1 MCYSYTSG
9 YRSIHWCIVHLPG
22 ATPLKKT
29 NSPSPSSYQ
38 LPMATEL
45 WLLLHVHLP
54 SPCWDCFWI
63 ELMQVLW
70 MLSQPLSVQTYNCAV
85 VSVNA
90 ALLLW
95 LSLSSLS
102 SPYTTSG
109 SYSLVF
115 SLFCNEL
122 WGKGMIWM
130 PHLGQSI
137 SWSLILFTLITSRTV
152 LIDIYFIKN
161 FLWCVL
167 IDVLI
172 YGYYGKSSRIS
183 LILCLFTG

>member
-38 LPMATEL
+38 LPMAPEL

-70 MLSQPLSVQTYNCAV
+70 MLSQPLSVQTYNYAV

-90 ALLLW
+90 ALLLL

-115 SLFCNEL
+115 SLFCNDL
-122 WGKGMIWM
+122 WALGEGHDMDAPFRAEHFIVSY
-130 PHLGQSI
+130 PFHLDHFQDCVN
-137 SWSLILFTLITSRTV
+137 WHLLHKEFSLMCINRCSDLWV
-152 LIDIYFIKN
+152 L
-161 FLWCVL
+161 W
-167 IDVLI
+167 
-172 YGYYGKSSRIS
+172 
-183 LILCLFTG
+183 